1 MPEPKARLAWLWVG
15 AGFLF
20 QALPASL
27 RDDALPVALKNAQV
41 SDTSITRLTGTLGL
55 LVGIKL
61 LWAPVVVRL
70 GCPRRVVGATQAL
83 IVGAMGLMTLVA
95 PQANEHPLALL
106 ALLTA
111 LSLLSA
117 GHDVALDGYYVTS
130 LRDQERSRLSGVLT
144 AASKIGSVLAGP
156 GLIWIAGWSVHAGN
170 TPHEAWADALLAATS
185 AAGIAWL
192 ACSLAFGRE
201 PRSEPPPTRPLGE
214 SLRGLVGDP
223 RFPAVVALILLY
235 RASEIHLA
243 RVLPLFSVSPAG
255 LGLDNQTYATL
266 RLCTGVGGLALGGI
280 VGSAVISR
288 AGLTRA
294 LVPLGVVMHLPILGI
309 AWLAT
314 HPGQSLPTIGALFLV
329 EHVAYGAGVCALLLA
344 MMRLAE
350 GPDAPVRYATLST
363 LAIGGAYLPGIW
375 AGALADHY
383 GYANYFLL
391 TLVLAPAGVWAAHRA
406 SRALGT
412 VSPSAGA

>member
-20 QALPASL
+20 QALPAAL
-27 RDDALPVALKNAQV
+27 RDDALPVALKNAEV
-41 SDTSITRLTGTLGL
+41 TDTHITQLTGLLGL

-83 IVGAMGLMTLVA
+83 IVGTMGLLTLVA
-95 PQANEHPLALL
+95 PQGAEHPLALL
-106 ALLTA
+106 ALLVA

-117 GHDVALDGYYVTS
+117 GHDVALDGYYVSS

-144 AASKIGSVLAGP
+144 AASKLGSVLAGP
-156 GLIWIAGWSVHAGN
+156 GLIWIAGRSRSGGD
-170 TPHEAWADALLAATS
+170 TPAQAWADALLAATAF
-185 AAGIAWL
+185 AALAWA
-192 ACSLAFGRE
+192 ACSVALARE
-201 PRSEPPPTRPLGE
+201 PRGELPPSRPLAT
-214 SLRGLVGDP
+214 SLRDLLADA
-223 RFPAVVALILLY
+223 RFPAVLTLIMLY

-243 RVLPLFSVSPAG
+243 RVLPMFSVAASG
-255 LGLDNQTYATL
+255 LALDNQTYAVL
-266 RLCTGVGGLALGGI
+266 RLWTGVGGLALGGI
-280 VGSAVISR
+280 LGSAIISR
-288 AGLTRA
+288 FGLGRS
-294 LVPLGVVMHLPILGI
+294 LVPLGLAMHLPILGI

-314 HPGQSLPTIGALFLV
+314 HPGQSIATISALFLL

-350 GPDAPVRYATLST
+350 GADAAVRYATLST
-363 LAIGGAYLPGIW
+363 CALAAAYLPGMW
-375 AGALADHY
+375 AGALADRF

-391 TLVLAPAGVWAAHRA
+391 TLVLAPAGVWSALRA
-406 SRALGT
+406 RRALG
-412 VSPSAGA
+412 

>member
-41 SDTSITRLTGTLGL
+41 TDTHITQLTGLLGL

-83 IVGAMGLMTLVA
+83 IVGTMGLLTLVA
-95 PQANEHPLALL
+95 PQANEHPFALL

-117 GHDVALDGYYVTS
+117 GHDVALDGYYVSS
-130 LRDQERSRLSGVLT
+130 LRDNERSRLSGVLT

-156 GLIWIAGWSVHAGN
+156 GLIWIAGWSVKAGN
-170 TPHEAWADALLAATS
+170 SPSEAWADALLAATS
-185 AAGIAWL
+185 AAGVAWL

-201 PRSEPPPTRPLGE
+201 PRSELPPTRPLAE
-214 SLRGLVGDP
+214 SIRGLISET
-223 RFPAVVALILLY
+223 RFPAIVALILLY

-243 RVLPLFSVSPAG
+243 RVLPLFATSASG
-255 LGLDNQTYATL
+255 LALDNQTYATL
-266 RLCTGVGGLALGGI
+266 RLWTGVGGLALGGI
-280 VGSAVISR
+280 LGSAIISR
-288 AGLTRA
+288 TGLSRA
-294 LVPLGVVMHLPILGI
+294 LLPLGLVMHLPILGI

-314 HPGQSLPTIGALFLV
+314 HPGQYLTTIGALFLL

-363 LAIGGAYLPGIW
+363 IAIGGAYLPGIW
-375 AGALADHY
+375 AGALADHF

-391 TLVLAPAGVWAAHRA
+391 TLILAPAGVWSAVRA
-406 SRALGT
+406 KRALED

>member
-27 RDDALPVALKNAQV
+27 RDDALPVALKNAGV
-41 SDTSITRLTGTLGL
+41 TDTRITQLTGALGL

-61 LWAPVVVRL
+61 LWAPLVVRL

-83 IVGAMGLMTLVA
+83 IVGTMGLLTLVA
-95 PQANEHPLALL
+95 PQAAAHPVALIG
-106 ALLTA
+106 LLTT

-117 GHDVALDGYYVTS
+117 GHDVALDGYYVSS
-130 LRDQERSRLSGVLT
+130 LRDQERSRLSGLLT

-156 GLIWIAGWSVHAGN
+156 GLIWIAGLAVAGGD
-170 TPHEAWADALLAATS
+170 TPTDAWADALLVATS
-185 AAGIAWL
+185 CAGLAWL
-192 ACSLAFGRE
+192 GCSLALGRE
-201 PRSEPPPTRPLGE
+201 PNGEAQPARPLGR
-214 SLRGLVGDP
+214 SLGDLLADP
-223 RFPAVVALILLY
+223 RFPAILTLILLY
-235 RASEIHLA
+235 RASEIHLV
-243 RVLPLFSVSPAG
+243 RVLPMFSVSAQG

-266 RLCTGVGGLALGGI
+266 RLWTGVAGLAIGGI
-280 VGSAVISR
+280 IGSAIISR
-288 AGLTRA
+288 TGLGRA

-314 HPGQSLPTIGALFLV
+314 HPGPDLNLVRALFLI

-350 GPDAPVRYATLST
+350 GPDAAVRYAALST
-363 LAIGGAYLPGIW
+363 CAIVANYLPGMW
-375 AGALADHY
+375 AGALADRC
-383 GYANYFLL
+383 GYADYFLL
-391 TLVLAPAGVWAAHRA
+391 TLVLAPAGVWSAIRA
-406 SRALGT
+406 RRMLGD

>member
-41 SDTSITRLTGTLGL
+41 TDTHITQLTGLLGL

-83 IVGAMGLMTLVA
+83 IVGTMGLLTLVA
-95 PQANEHPLALL
+95 PQANEHPFALL

-117 GHDVALDGYYVTS
+117 GHDVALDGYYVSS
-130 LRDQERSRLSGVLT
+130 LRDNERSRLSGVLT

-156 GLIWIAGWSVHAGN
+156 GLIWIAGWSVKAGN
-170 TPHEAWADALLAATS
+170 SPSEAWADALLAATS
-185 AAGIAWL
+185 AAGVAWL

-201 PRSEPPPTRPLGE
+201 PRSELPPTRPLAE
-214 SLRGLVGDP
+214 SIRGLISET
-223 RFPAVVALILLY
+223 RFPAIVALILLY

-243 RVLPLFSVSPAG
+243 RVLPLFATSASG
-255 LGLDNQTYATL
+255 LALDNQTYATL
-266 RLCTGVGGLALGGI
+266 RLWTGVGGLALGGI
-280 VGSAVISR
+280 LGSAIISR
-288 AGLTRA
+288 TGLSRA
-294 LVPLGVVMHLPILGI
+294 LLPLGLVMHLPILGI

-314 HPGQSLPTIGALFLV
+314 HPGQSLTTIGALFLL

-363 LAIGGAYLPGIW
+363 IAIGGAYLPGIW
-375 AGALADHY
+375 AGALADHF

-391 TLVLAPAGVWAAHRA
+391 TLILAPAGVWSAVRA
-406 SRALGT
+406 KRALED

>member
-20 QALPASL
+20 QSLPAAL
-27 RDDALPVALKNAQV
+27 RDDALPVALKNAEV
-41 SDTSITRLTGTLGL
+41 TDTHITQLTGLLGM

-61 LWAPVVVRL
+61 LWAPIVVRL

-83 IVGAMGLMTLVA
+83 IVGAMGLLTLVA
-95 PQANEHPLALL
+95 PQAAEHPIALL

-117 GHDVALDGYYVTS
+117 GHDVALDGYYVSS

-144 AASKIGSVLAGP
+144 AASKLGAVLAGP
-156 GLIWIAGWSVHAGN
+156 GLIWIAGWSKANGD
-170 TPHEAWADALLAATS
+170 TPAQAWADALLVAT
-185 AAGIAWL
+185 ACALIAWS
-192 ACSLAFGRE
+192 ACSLALSRE
-201 PRSEPPPTRPLGE
+201 PRGELPTMRRLTD
-214 SLRGLVGDP
+214 SLRDLIADP
-223 RFPAVVALILLY
+223 RFSAVLALILLY

-243 RVLPLFSVSPAG
+243 RVLPMFSVSATG
-255 LGLDNQTYATL
+255 LALDNQSYAVL
-266 RLCTGVGGLALGGI
+266 RLWTGVGGLALGGI
-280 VGSAVISR
+280 LGSAIISR
-288 AGLTRA
+288 FSLGRS

-314 HPGQSLPTIGALFLV
+314 HPGQSIEVIGGLFLL

-350 GPDAPVRYATLST
+350 GPDAAVRYATLST
-363 LAIGGAYLPGIW
+363 CAIAAAYLPGMW
-375 AGALADHY
+375 AGALADHF

-391 TLVLAPAGVWAAHRA
+391 TLVLAPAGIWASVQAK
-406 SRALGT
+406 RALG
-412 VSPSAGA
+412 